1 MFFNSYKKILTEM
14 FSLSLPLLVSP
25 HFIALFLVQG
35 LCPTKISEFNYFND
49 GTSNLHFRP
58 NNEFQLLNQDKLY
71 QKVGFLKKS
80 KLLLT
85 EYCTEKTNQK
95 TSRYFWLASR
105 SKLGGSLLIHKN
117 GICSASV

>member
-85 EYCTEKTNQK
+85 EYCTEKTNKK
-95 TSRYFWLASR
+95 TTKKQVGIF
-105 SKLGGSLLIHKN
+105 GLLQ
-117 GICSASV
+117 GQS